1 MDKVLPIKIR
11 ISCLIGFTERKR
23 YIMETM
29 VLGTRVSTPRFCT
42 VIISAIFEHAEDA
55 VKCGYVEPTHTNIPD
70 WDIKGKS
77 IDMYHM
83 EFAAI
88 RKGK

>member
-1 MDKVLPIKIR
+1 
-11 ISCLIGFTERKR
+11 
-23 YIMETM
+23 METM
-29 VLGTRVSTPRFCT
+29 EIGKVIRTPRFCT
-42 VIISAIFEHAEDA
+42 VRISAIFENPEDA
-55 VKCGYVEPTHTNIPD
+55 RECGYVETTHTEMNG

-88 RKGK
+88 KK

>member
-1 MDKVLPIKIR
+1 
-11 ISCLIGFTERKR
+11 
-23 YIMETM
+23 ME
-29 VLGTRVSTPRFCT
+29 LGTRIVTPRFCT
-42 VIISAIFEHAEDA
+42 VTISAIFENPEDA
-55 VKCGYVEPTHTNIPD
+55 VKCGYTEPTHAVLPE

-88 RKGK
+88 RKGEWNCQEMCSHRIPKI

>member
-1 MDKVLPIKIR
+1 
-11 ISCLIGFTERKR
+11 
-23 YIMETM
+23 ME
-29 VLGTRVSTPRFCT
+29 LGTRIVTPRFCT
-42 VIISAIFEHAEDA
+42 VTISAIFENPEDA
-55 VKCGYVEPTHTNIPD
+55 VKCGYTEPTHAVLPE

-88 RKGK
+88 RKGKHQ

>member
-1 MDKVLPIKIR
+1 
-11 ISCLIGFTERKR
+11 
-23 YIMETM
+23 ME
-29 VLGTRVSTPRFCT
+29 LGTRIVTPRFCT
-42 VIISAIFEHAEDA
+42 VMISAIFENPEDA
-55 VKCGYVEPTHTNIPD
+55 EKCGYTVPTHAVLPD

-88 RKGK
+88 KK